1 MKEKVVLALSGGV
14 DSLSAALFL
23 REEFDVIGLH
33 LHTYGDKE
41 DLTLLQEACTRF
53 SVPLY
58 VEDVRKD
65 FRYKVIEKVKQ
76 EYIAAR
82 TPNICTHCNAELK
95 IPALLSFAD
104 KMNIRYVA
112 TGHYAR
118 LVRNGNNHFIRMAK
132 DRWKDQSY
140 MLYRLSREQRSR
152 LLLPLGERLKQ
163 DVKRYAAENGLHDV
177 AAQRESYG
185 LCFTEGKSYS
195 EFLREELPEVDALSG
210 GEVIDERGNKV
221 GTHNGYPFYTIGQ
234 WKGLNTTEKLYVRK
248 LIPQSNTIIAGKK
261 EECFAKHL
269 HLKDIHIHQMEK
281 VLSSSSQQRFLI
293 KIRGKDEGTFGFLYM
308 TGNNDKTIDTMQIP
322 ESIRIDFEQPV
333 FAPMA
338 GQDAVVYDGQDTIVL
353 GGTIA
358 PMV

>member
-33 LHTYGDKE
+33 LHTYGDKH

-65 FRYKVIEKVKQ
+65 FRYKVIETVKR

-95 IPALLSFAD
+95 IPTLLSFAD

-118 LVRNGNNHFIRMAK
+118 LVRYGNDHLIRMAK

-140 MLYRLSREQRSR
+140 MLYRLSSEQRSR

-163 DVKRYAAENGLHDV
+163 DVKLYADENGLHDV
-177 AAQRESYG
+177 VAQRESYG
-185 LCFTEGKSYS
+185 LCFTGGKSYAD
-195 EFLREELPEVDALSG
+195 FLREELPEVEALSG

-269 HLKDIHIHQMEK
+269 YLKDIHIHQVEK
-281 VLSSSSQQRFLI
+281 ALSSSLQQRFLI
-293 KIRGKDEGTFGFLYM
+293 KIRGKDEGTFGSLLLN
-308 TGNNDKTIDTMQIP
+308 GVNDKSIDATQIP

-338 GQDAVVYDGQDTIVL
+338 GQDAVVYDDKDTIVL

-358 PMV
+358 PMM